1 VLPQVVSDARGGSST
16 APARPA
22 DLHQERDELTTGRSR
37 LSLLGLL
44 LVLVLAAGCGD
55 DGAESA
61 RTVVSEVTG
70 DALGTIQEGK
80 LTVCTDIPYAPFEF
94 EEGGEVVGID
104 VDIVKAVAR
113 NLRLGAEFRDTDF
126 DGIFAALR
134 AGRCDI
140 IASSVSITEE
150 RKQENDFSTGYFEIN
165 QSLLVRKG
173 DAARYTDLAA
183 LRGRT
188 VGVQSGTTGADFAR
202 ANAQGATIREFTGAD
217 ELFTALRSGQID
229 GIVQDYPVNAYNGR
243 TTGETVITRTFTET
257 EKEQYGL
264 VIPKGRNRL
273 KAAIDAALV
282 KIRADGTYDEIL
294 KRYLGDTTGRP

>member
-1 VLPQVVSDARGGSST
+1 MTTPR
-16 APARPA
+16 ARPF
-22 DLHQERDELTTGRSR
+22 LVC
-37 LSLLGLL
+37 
-44 LVLVLAAGCGD
+44 LVLVLALVAGCGD
-55 DGAESA
+55 DAADEA
-61 RTVVSEVTG
+61 RTQVSEVTG
-70 DALGTIQEGK
+70 DALGTIQDGK
-80 LTVCTDIPYAPFEF
+80 LTVCTDMPYAPFEF
-94 EEGGEVVGID
+94 EEGGQVVGID

-140 IASSVSITEE
+140 IASSVSITDE

-165 QSLLVRKG
+165 QSLLVRKP
-173 DAARYTDLAA
+173 DATRFTDLAS

-202 ANAQGATIREFTGAD
+202 ANAQGATIKEFTGAD

-229 GIVQDYPVNAYNGR
+229 GVVQDYPVNAYNAK
-243 TTGETVITRTFTET
+243 TTGETVVTKTFTET

-264 VIPKGRNRL
+264 VIPKGRTRL
-273 KAAIDAALV
+273 KTAIDAALA